1 MKATLQSQ
9 MSFYLFVH
17 HQNPQTPKITFIT
30 LSSLPSPPPSSLTL
44 TFKLFSL
51 INFNSLIKDEITFKC
66 HKTLLCLCCRTTD
79 VSLSLLY
86 HHPTI
91 FFPVNHQHLTIKVL
105 VLTGTKEAEV
115 NRDNQK
121 IATKSGPQ
129 DKTET
134 IKRQE

>member
-1 MKATLQSQ
+1 MTSEYWLSCQNSLYSSLTLKSSYSFLMLNFQSWKEL
-9 MSFYLFVH
+9 YIT
-17 HQNPQTPKITFIT
+17 QTPKITFIT

-105 VLTGTKEAEV
+105 VLTGTKEA
-115 NRDNQK
+115 
-121 IATKSGPQ
+121 
-129 DKTET
+129 
-134 IKRQE
+134 KR